1 MADKPND
8 STKEESSPVPAIKL
22 DLLPE
27 AKLSDVPEPVVE
39 KDNSENSSFNNRL
52 KYKPGVFGSAGSSN
66 FRSFSSFEPSKMSN
80 EKPSTSMG
88 PLRASYLRPPQLASP
103 DKFGSTPALGENATK
118 YSFALKP
125 ARLSNPFAK
134 GETEEM
140 RDDTAETQAT
150 EEKTSAPGVQVAQ
163 PPASLP
169 KFVPLGTP
177 LPPSQSRGNPT
188 ASPAVPS
195 TSAASGF
202 VFGQNLHE
210 KVSDAASTETVTE
223 KSEIPDAVNNGAS
236 SSSTTVG
243 SNGTSENL
251 FTSVLKREQVEKSN
265 DSGGES
271 GGDRPNKSLSEAA
284 KEYEESRAVKRK
296 YEEVAVVTG
305 EEDELNILQI
315 NCKLFAFDKV
325 KSSWAERGRGNL
337 RLNDKESGSGQKQSR
352 IIMRT
357 AGSFRVILNTKLWPG
372 MVVEKV
378 SSKSVRLTAM
388 DAISGEI
395 LVFLVMASPKD
406 ADFLF
411 NYLDSRVTSLKA
423 TCAETASSYPDAS
436 RKNNLSSNAAETQDS
451 VDKSVKKRAFDTSGE
466 ENENNHVSKTESTDS
481 QDTGGSDDSA
491 LGKISGND
499 DVSNSTALS

>member
-1 MADKPND
+1 SP
-8 STKEESSPVPAIKL
+8 KEESSPVPAIKL

-27 AKLSDVPEPVVE
+27 NKSSDVSEPVVD
-39 KDNSENSSFNNRL
+39 KDNKERNSFNKQFNS
-52 KYKPGVFGSAGSSN
+52 KPGAFGSAGSSN
-66 FRSFSSFEPSKMSN
+66 FRSFSFESKMSN

-125 ARLSNPFAK
+125 ARLNNPFAK
-134 GETEEM
+134 AKDTEE
-140 RDDTAETQAT
+140 AST
-150 EEKTSAPGVQVAQ
+150 EPGENLGSEDKPSVSNVQGAQ
-163 PPASLP
+163 PPVSLP
-169 KFVPLGTP
+169 KFVPLGSP
-177 LPPSQSRGNPT
+177 LPPTQPRVNTSS
-188 ASPAVPS
+188 SPAVPS

-210 KVSDAASTETVTE
+210 KVSDAASADTTVTE
-223 KSEIPDAVNNGAS
+223 KNEIPEAVNNGAS
-236 SSSTTVG
+236 SSSTAVG

-251 FTSVLKREQVEKSN
+251 FTSVLKKEQGEKSN
-265 DSGGES
+265 DSGGENS
-271 GGDRPNKSLSEAA
+271 GDRPNKSLSEAA

-337 RLNDKESGSGQKQSR
+337 RLNDKESGTGQKQSR

-388 DAISGEI
+388 DAISGEV

-411 NYLDSRVTSLKA
+411 NYLDSRVTSLK
-423 TCAETASSYPDAS
+423 TSCAESASRYPDAS
-436 RKNNLSSNAAETQDS
+436 RKNNLSGNATETRDS
-451 VDKSVKKRAFDTSGE
+451 DDTLAKKRAVDTSGDE
-466 ENENNHVSKTESTDS
+466 SENNHVSKADSRDS
-481 QDTGGSDDSA
+481 QDTGGSDDSV
-491 LGKISGND
+491 LEKISGND
-499 DVSNSTALS
+499 DISNSTGLS